1 MSEEIRE
8 DPGCL
13 TLSEDMMDA
22 RDFKAEEV
30 IDLDR
35 SVELPKSFSLW
46 KWIWTTNYQN
56 GWGSCTANATSHG
69 VQVLAVKDKWV
80 TPTKE
85 NIITPDWKD
94 LWSKMWHD
102 LDDKNDSG
110 DYVEKAI
117 STALKLGI
125 ATLEHDIAKFD
136 WYCYEWFDGT
146 DKAIEKIK
154 RYLFTGCPIAR
165 CLRWNQTTWSEL
177 TSWQLKTLIPVSKR
191 TGWHAICLV
200 GWDEWWLRFVNSRKT
215 NDGKWY
221 KSRFYVTYPDVKKL
235 AGMLNWRYR
244 PLFKK
249 EQAKNDPEYIKRKN
263 TAVAVLAALKKVYDK
278 EPAEVKEAIVK
289 LSQEYRKAY
298 PEINEELPLK

>member
-1 MSEEIRE
+1 MSEIRE

-13 TLSEDMMDA
+13 TLSEDMMDE

-35 SVELPKSFSLW
+35 TVELPKSFSLW
-46 KWIWTTNYQN
+46 KWIRTTNYQN

-69 VQVLAVKDKWV
+69 VQVLAVKNKGIL
-80 TPTKE
+80 PTKD

-94 LWSKMWHD
+94 LWKNMGHD
-102 LDDKNDSG
+102 LDDKNDSW

-117 STALKLGI
+117 NTALKLWI
-125 ATLEHDIAKFD
+125 ATVEWDYAKFD
-136 WYCYEWFDGT
+136 WYSYDSFEAT
-146 DKAIEKIK
+146 DKAIEKMK
-154 RYLFTGCPIAR
+154 RYLYKGCPIAW
-165 CLRWNQTTWSEL
+165 CLRWNKTTRTEL
-177 TSWQLKTLIPVSKR
+177 TNGQLKTLIPVTKR

-200 GWDEWWLRFVNSRKT
+200 GWDEWGLRFVNSRKT

-221 KSRFYVTYPDVKKL
+221 KSRFYITYTDTKKL

-249 EQAKNDPEYIKRKN
+249 EQAKEDPEYIKRKN
-263 TAVAVLAALKKVYDK
+263 NYLIILKALKKMYPEETSDMK
-278 EPAEVKEAIVK
+278 KTIEEF
-289 LSQEYRKAY
+289 SRNCRKHY